1 MARAYSVDIRTRVVG
16 VVAYGVSRRGT
27 AERFA
32 VGPSS
37 AVRWKKQEL
46 ELELEMGSVT
56 PKSQSGDRRS
66 GKIEGHADWLIAH
79 VYCLEETWASTAMTR
94 PRGCC
99 PKGERLHV
107 GVPHGHWKTTTLIC
121 CLGING
127 MVAHVVYDGPI
138 NREVF
143 VAYVEQFLVPVLVPG
158 DIVIMDNLPAHKG
171 DVVGDAIATAGATL
185 RFLPPCS
192 LDLSPIE
199 NAFSKLKAGL
209 KKTATRTITSM
220 QAKRHRDRK
229 TL

>member
-1 MARAYSVDIRTRVVG
+1 MAFPG
-16 VVAYGVSRRGT
+16 VVRLSAFPWVLRVPCDGRSRSWSWQ
-27 AERFA
+27 
-32 VGPSS
+32 V
-37 AVRWKKQEL
+37 
-46 ELELEMGSVT
+46 
-56 PKSQSGDRRS
+56 
-66 GKIEGHADWLIAH
+66 AH
-79 VYCLEETWASTAMTR
+79 VSCLEETWASTAMTR

-127 MVAHVVYDGPI
+127 MVGRVVYDGPI

-143 VAYVEQFLVPVLVPG
+143 MAYVEQFLVPVLVPG

-192 LDLSPIE
+192 PDLNPIE
-199 NAFSKLKAGL
+199 NAFSKLKADL
-209 KKTATRTITSM
+209 KKNRSQNNHINAGYAPS
-220 QAKRHRDRK
+220 
-229 TL
+229 